1 MQAFTSFILKFLILN
16 QAFDPSKNFLLLCH
30 SDNFDK
36 LTTYYPI
43 NQLSLQTFFL
53 FSSACF
59 IKIKSIESQQIIEK
73 QRFKINI

>member
-53 FSSACF
+53 IMSAHF
-59 IKIKSIESQQIIEK
+59 IIFKPIDKQYLTKKES
-73 QRFKINI
+73 R

>member
-43 NQLSLQTFFL
+43 NQLSLQTFF
-53 FSSACF
+53 FIMSAHF
-59 IKIKSIESQQIIEK
+59 IIFKPIDKQYLTKKES
-73 QRFKINI
+73 R